1 MTKNEIRE
9 NMRSARKVMSAA
21 EREEKSLGAAEVL
34 FDTSEYR
41 NAKSIMLYFPVG
53 NEVNTARIAEQAHT
67 DKKRVIY
74 PVTDE
79 KNCEIT
85 PVEVV
90 AGAEFTK
97 GGFGIHEP
105 CGERYTG
112 EIDLIVVPGV
122 AFDREGGRLGFGKG
136 CYDRFL
142 AGVKSCKIG
151 LCYGAQLIDCVECEE
166 HDVRMDMIV
175 TEDEIVRIKKNA

>member
-1 MTKNEIRE
+1 MSKDVIRE
-9 NMRSARKVMSAA
+9 QMRRVRREIGKEERSERSRKAQAAILSLNEYRCAKSVM
-21 EREEKSLGAAEVL
+21 LYYPIGGEV
-34 FDTSEYR
+34 DTSYISER
-41 NAKSIMLYFPVG
+41 AFADG
-53 NEVNTARIAEQAHT
+53 
-67 DKKRVIY
+67 KRVIY

-79 KNCEIT
+79 ASGEIT